1 MVPHDESSNHD
12 RVAPDHAGFQPAGP
26 PSSAAAGNHLHL
38 KEHAFPF
45 SVRKAPLDIMGV
57 LVSNPDE
64 RAVDGSEGCS

>member
-12 RVAPDHAGFQPAGP
+12 RVAPDHAGFQQAGP

-45 SVRKAPLDIMGV
+45 
-57 LVSNPDE
+57 
-64 RAVDGSEGCS
+64 